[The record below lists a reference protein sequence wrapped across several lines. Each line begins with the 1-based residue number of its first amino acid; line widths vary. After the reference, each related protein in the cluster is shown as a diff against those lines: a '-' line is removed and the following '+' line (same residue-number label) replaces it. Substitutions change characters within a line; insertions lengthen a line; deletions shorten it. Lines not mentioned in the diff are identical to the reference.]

1 MGVPTRKWIK
11 LNRCSNYLKKK
22 KTEKLQNFL
31 SKHLFFREILRI
43 CFDRIMLKKKKEF
56 VQYKFERVRFSFLTK
71 RIYIFSVK
79 FLTNYLCSKKIKRE
93 YIQKKQKL

>member
-1 MGVPTRKWIK
+1 

-56 VQYKFERVRFSFLTK
+56 VYIYTNTITMKQETIAVKRNPQRISYLENFMGSSFVS
-71 RIYIFSVK
+71 F
-79 FLTNYLCSKKIKRE
+79 FLL
-93 YIQKKQKL
+93 QL